1 METIDNVKVFD
12 HHDAI
17 TALRAVVK
25 GREDFVYTNSEDYRD
40 MALCV
45 NWVRDEEGGP
55 WRASC
60 VVGHVLTSWDYP
72 EDFKLISRYN
82 GIRVTMGLW
91 SGARATDHAKAVL
104 GVAQYAQDREGGT
117 WGEALRRAEEV
128 YAEADPDQ
136 IQDYLNN
143 Y

>member
-40 MALCV
+40 VVSCV

-72 EDFKLISRYN
+72 EDFKLISRYA
-82 GIRVTMGLW
+82 GIRPTMGLW
-91 SGARATDHAKAVL
+91 SGVRVTDHAEAVL